1 MNCDYTLG
9 YCHNGKSRFINN
21 KTDCDHYTLTV
32 TDTGNRRTV
41 VITAKE
47 DISLLYYKEKGVF
60 GETPI
65 EKDDLFLMNGYQ
77 SWTDT
82 KETYISEKEHNLKKL
97 PRRLIDAF
105 SFDRYGDYTF
115 YDYDKNILHGYDVF
129 YKKGKNCAFIGSVN
143 NKNAYLIIELNRKSG
158 EITLTGDVKG
168 KDLKAGESFTLCDYV
183 YGDNIEKTLE
193 FYKEFFSAKPYKKFF
208 GYTSWYNYYED
219 INEEIILRD
228 LSALDSRFNLFQID
242 DGFETAVGDWLSVD
256 NEKFPNGLSGIVSA
270 VHKKGFMAGI
280 WLAPFV
286 AEEKSRLFS
295 EKQDWFCKD
304 EKGEPIKCGSNW
316 SGFYALDL
324 QNIEVRNYIK
334 GCLKVYADMGF
345 DFFKLDFLY
354 GANLPAYKG
363 KTRCEAAEFAYNLLR
378 EALPDKL
385 ILGCGATTIN
395 AAEKFDYLRIGPD
408 VSLSFN
414 DVFYMR
420 FMHRERVSTKVTLQ
434 NTIYRSFMNG
444 LFFGNDPDVFLL
456 RDDNISLTAEQKKA
470 LITINALF
478 GSVLMTSDNIA
489 DYDEDKKATLDRTLS
504 LFKNGKV
511 TSFER
516 DKNKINIS
524 YMIDGESHKITYNT
538 ESGVLI

>member
-47 DISLLYYKEKGVF
+47 DVSLLYYKEKGVF

-65 EKDDLFLMNGYQ
+65 EKDDLFLLNGYQ

-82 KETYISEKEHNLKKL
+82 KETYISEKEHNLNKL
-97 PRRLIDAF
+97 PRSLINAF

-115 YDYDKNILHGYDVF
+115 YDYNKNVLHGYDIF
-129 YKKGKNCAFIGSVN
+129 YKKGKSEAFIGSVN
-143 NKNAYLIIELNRKSG
+143 KKNAYLIIEVNRKSK
-158 EITLTGDVKG
+158 EITLTGDIKG
-168 KDLKAGESFTLCDYV
+168 KDLKAGETFTLCDYI
-183 YGDNIEKTLE
+183 YGDNIDEMLK
-193 FYKEFFSAKPYKKFF
+193 AYKKFFKPMPFKKIF

-228 LSALDSRFNLFQID
+228 LSALDNRFDLFQID
-242 DGFETAVGDWLSVD
+242 DGYETAVGDWLSVD
-256 NEKFPNGLSGIVSA
+256 TEKFPSGLQEIVSA
-270 VHKKGFMAGI
+270 VHKKGLMAGI

-286 AEEKSRLFS
+286 AEEESRLFT
-295 EKQDWFCKD
+295 EKKDWFFRD
-304 EKGEPIKCGSNW
+304 EKGELVKCGANW

-324 QNIEVRNYIK
+324 NNKEVREYIK

-363 KTRCEAAEFAYNLLR
+363 RTRCESAEMAYDLLR
-378 EALPDKL
+378 DALPEKL
-385 ILGCGATTIN
+385 ILGCGATVIN
-395 AAEKFDYLRIGPD
+395 AAERFDYLRVGPD
-408 VSLSFN
+408 VSLAFD

-434 NTIYRSFMNG
+434 NTVYRSFMNG
-444 LFFGNDPDVFLL
+444 MFFGNDPDVFLL
-456 RDDNISLTAEQKKA
+456 RDDNISLSSKQKEA
-470 LITINALF
+470 LITLNALF

-489 DYDEDKKATLDRTLS
+489 EYDDSKKAVLEDALA
-504 LFKNGKV
+504 LFKEGEV
-511 TSFER
+511 TSFSR
-516 DKNKINIS
+516 DKNKIIVTYKSGDDN
-524 YMIDGESHKITYNT
+524 HKITYQT
-538 ESGVLI
+538 ESGVFI